1 VSLHDSDQADPEW
14 REASATVNGAHGLH
28 ARPAIRFSRAAR
40 GYAARI
46 QVCAAGEA
54 GDHGPWVDAKSVAKV
69 MGLQVETGRTIL
81 LRAAGADADAAL
93 GGLRELVE
101 VALAAEDE
109 EAG

>member
-1 VSLHDSDQADPEW
+1 MSLHDSDHAEPEW
-14 REASATVNGAHGLH
+14 QEASATVHGVHGLH

-46 QVCAAGEA
+46 QMRTADETG
-54 GDHGPWVDAKSVAKV
+54 GPWVDAKSVAKV
-69 MGLQVETGRTIL
+69 MGLQVESGGTIL

-101 VALAAEDE
+101 VTLASEDE